1 MVCNLHFAV
10 LELRLSTASAEN
22 AGSYSASQGK
32 ASFFSIARIHCLTD
46 LQYFCE
52 PMSFEVRKFDHFIS
66 YQCYFGTRRYFFNK
80 PNFLRYLTDNRC
92 CYDHP
97 QVFYRTYR
105 ITLSI
110 VYELKSIDYSGIFNS
125 VLNDS
130 IFMAH
135 KLWPTSNE
143 IIQFIVEHYNINRSI

>member
-1 MVCNLHFAV
+1 
-10 LELRLSTASAEN
+10 
-22 AGSYSASQGK
+22 
-32 ASFFSIARIHCLTD
+32 
-46 LQYFCE
+46 
-52 PMSFEVRKFDHFIS
+52 MSFEVRKFDHFIS

-143 IIQFIVEHYNINRSI
+143 IIQFIVEHYNINRSIWIRSSCGFSFWSINGWSHCFYRQHSHHYPLQWRYVSILQAGIHGRAVKDRNQ